1 MEELNSNLYLRKA
14 TQQDKDRIWVIL
26 QQAVAQMLREGKH
39 QWDET
44 YPRPENIQADLDAGV
59 AYVLCQGKDLTV
71 DTFNSEIEDPANI
84 IAYAAVVY
92 DGEPAYSQP
101 QLEWISNPDKFV
113 VVHRIAVADECK
125 RRGIATTMM
134 RMIEKMAA
142 EEGYHSFRID
152 TNYDNFYMQKM
163 LSTLGFTFT
172 GKCFYQRCGE
182 RLCYEKVI

>member
-1 MEELNSNLYLRKA
+1 MAENTSQLYLRKA
-14 TQQDKDRIWVIL
+14 AQQDKDRIWVIL
-26 QQAVAQMLREGKH
+26 QQAVAQMLREGKK

-59 AYVLCQGKDLTV
+59 AYVLCQRKEATV
-71 DTFNSEIEDPANI
+71 ENYNSEVEDPADI

-92 DGEPAYSQP
+92 TGEPAYSQP

-113 VVHRIAVADECK
+113 VVHRIAVADEVK
-125 RRGIATTMM
+125 RRGIATSMM
-134 RMIEKMAA
+134 RLIEKMAS

-163 LSTLGFTFT
+163 LSTLGFSYT
-172 GKCFYQRCGE
+172 GKCYYQRCGE
-182 RLCYEKVI
+182 RMCYEKVI